1 MEKLRNLTKEQL
13 LVIGIMA
20 GVLIGTIT
28 QNLGLWIP
36 MGLVFGAALGQR
48 KKRTPSEE
56 KEDRE

>member
-1 MEKLRNLTKEQL
+1 MEKLRDLTKEQL

-20 GVLIGTIT
+20 GVLIGAIT
-28 QNLGLWIP
+28 QNMGLWIP

-48 KKRTPSEE
+48 KGVATSEK

>member
-1 MEKLRNLTKEQL
+1 MEKLRDLTKEQL

-48 KKRTPSEE
+48 KKGTPSEE